1 MNESMVAN
9 ILNRI
14 IIKSSGLD
22 AEIVD
27 DNTEG
32 EMFLVLGDGRRF
44 RIAVTEV

>member
-9 ILNRI
+9 ILSRI
-14 IIKSSGLD
+14 SIKSYGLD

-32 EMFLVLGDGRRF
+32 EMFLRFADGRCF